1 MKGPLYTLT
10 VRDFLFSRP
19 CNSKLYKK
27 KKHTQKERITQ
38 IRDNN
43 NNDNTVKLLFFS
55 QIFQDCQ
62 TSKLSLLALSKV

>member
-10 VRDFLFSRP
+10 VHDFLFSGP

-27 KKHTQKERITQ
+27 KNILKRKESQ

-43 NNDNTVKLLFFS
+43 NNDNTVRLLFFS
-55 QIFQDCQ
+55 QIVQDCQ